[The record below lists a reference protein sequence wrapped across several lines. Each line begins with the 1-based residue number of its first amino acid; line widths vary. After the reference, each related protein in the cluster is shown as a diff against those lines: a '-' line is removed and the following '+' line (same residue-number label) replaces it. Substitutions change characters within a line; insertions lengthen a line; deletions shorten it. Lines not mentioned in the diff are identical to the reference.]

1 MHEAGFGR
9 FLAGRREVLGLTL
22 AVLALTLTTGVAAQS
37 KLEPRFDGRPGRELL
52 NSERIEQ
59 RFGSYG
65 IEVLESGA
73 EYRVSNLYS
82 GTGAQRTCRTFA
94 VVRYPERVDPAFA
107 AEHEAILEGGSIG
120 AVFSHAGWRVEKRHL
135 AFGTLAATGRVASLM
150 HIAVDTPLAVHV
162 YVLEIVKGEQRF
174 QYAAIVEI
182 HHPDY
187 LRVADLE
194 TIYGPANPRGDEAL
208 LGTMLAVAKSK
219 MAE

>member
-9 FLAGRREVLGLTL
+9 FLAGRREVLRLTL
-22 AVLALTLTTGVAAQS
+22 ALFTLTLTTGVAAQP
-37 KLEPRFDGRPGRELL
+37 KVEPGVEGRPGSALL

-82 GTGAQRTCRTFA
+82 GTGAQRICRTFA
-94 VVRYPERVDPAFA
+94 VVRYPPRVDPAFA
-107 AEHEAILEGGSIG
+107 AEHAAILAGGSIG
-120 AVFSHAGWRVEKRHL
+120 AVFARAGWRVEKRHL
-135 AFGTLAATGRVASLM
+135 SFGTLAATGRVASLM

-162 YVLEIVKGEQRF
+162 YVLEIVKGQRRF

-187 LRVADLE
+187 LRVADLR
-194 TIYGPANPRGDEAL
+194 TIYGPPNSSGEEAL
-208 LGTMLAVAKSK
+208 LGTMLTVAKSK